1 MKSVFLIAVFLS
13 MFAVISFS
21 HAKNAP
27 APLSELQA
35 LQKDIQAGAKEI
47 IPPTQAPAE
56 ESGDFTLYRMAEES
70 NRLILALSVMGAG
83 LLALFLVLTY
93 LKSREAAPESVVTG
107 SGLVL
112 VIFATV
118 LVVILAKVDQQL
130 TAATGILGAI
140 AGYLFGKTTK
150 SSEAEQKPNTTG
162 TT

>member
-1 MKSVFLIAVFLS
+1 
-13 MFAVISFS
+13 
-21 HAKNAP
+21 
-27 APLSELQA
+27 
-35 LQKDIQAGAKEI
+35 
-47 IPPTQAPAE
+47 
-56 ESGDFTLYRMAEES
+56 MAEES

-83 LLALFLVLTY
+83 VLALFLVLTY

-150 SSEAEQKPNTTG
+150 SLDAEQKPNTTG

>member
-1 MKSVFLIAVFLS
+1 M
-13 MFAVISFS
+13 
-21 HAKNAP
+21 AK
-27 APLSELQA
+27 
-35 LQKDIQAGAKEI
+35 
-47 IPPTQAPAE
+47 
-56 ESGDFTLYRMAEES
+56 ES

-93 LKSREAAPESVVTG
+93 LKNREAAPESVVTS

-118 LVVILAKVDQQL
+118 LVVKLAKVDQQL
-130 TAATGILGAI
+130 TATTGILGAI

-150 SSEAEQKPNTTG
+150 SPDAEQKPNTTG

>member
-1 MKSVFLIAVFLS
+1 MGRLILCFIAGSGLLATASFGANPTVSLS
-13 MFAVISFS
+13 DIETQATTEASEAGKVASGSNEVVSDFS
-21 HAKNAP
+21 H
-27 APLSELQA
+27 
-35 LQKDIQAGAKEI
+35 
-47 IPPTQAPAE
+47 
-56 ESGDFTLYRMAEES
+56 YRMAEES

-112 VIFATV
+112 VIFASV

-150 SSEAEQKPNTTG
+150 GPEPEQKPNTTG

>member
-1 MKSVFLIAVFLS
+1 MGRLILCFIAGSWLLATASFGADSTVSLS
-13 MFAVISFS
+13 DLEA
-21 HAKNAP
+21 
-27 APLSELQA
+27 QA
-35 LQKDIQAGAKEI
+35 TTEAAEAGKVASGSDEI
-47 IPPTQAPAE
+47 VTDY
-56 ESGDFTLYRMAEES
+56 SRYRMAEES

-93 LKSREAAPESVVTG
+93 LKSRGAAPESVVTG

-150 SSEAEQKPNTTG
+150 GPEAEQRQDKMGNP
-162 TT
+162 

>member
-1 MKSVFLIAVFLS
+1 MKSIFLS
-13 MFAVISFS
+13 IVLGSLLAVISPS
-21 HAKNAP
+21 HAQNTP
-27 APLSELQA
+27 VSLSELQKE
-35 LQKDIQAGAKEI
+35 LQAGAEEVS
-47 IPPTQAPAE
+47 PPPQAPAE
-56 ESGDFTLYRMAEES
+56 ESGDFALYRMAEES

-150 SSEAEQKPNTTG
+150 SPEAGQKPHTTG
-162 TT
+162 PM